1 MVYAQPYGG
10 SSAVAAESVI
20 EKFVPPAF
28 SWAPLDLA
36 AVERLLGKR
45 LRYAAQGRSAL
56 YRILAANRGRGWS
69 RMLLPT
75 YLCSSVPAA
84 LRKAGIEPIYY
95 DIDPRDLNG
104 DLASLE
110 SQAERHSVSVA
121 LLPSLYGNPA
131 DLAQAE
137 KLCRRKGIYLI
148 DDAAQSFGAQLQ
160 DRPVGTFGDAG
171 FIAVSP
177 GKPLAGHMGAFFWQ
191 EQAETLALTRH
202 DLMHYIKWLDF
213 RIRRLHAYSSRRV
226 PGLNFLLEY
235 GTVVL
240 TKLVDLSLDDMA
252 PFESPILG
260 GLLQDAM
267 SGRFR
272 FRQKYVE
279 EFDRA
284 FAGRDEFSVLRALRG
299 TPSNHKIVLRCVNR
313 ETASR
318 LHLHMKHRH
327 IYSSGGYPLL
337 SSGNVQLVNAAQ
349 IDGCIVEL
357 PIEDDAGKMAHLFNA
372 VREFSR
378 G

>member
-1 MVYAQPYGG
+1 M
-10 SSAVAAESVI
+10 AAESVI

-28 SWAPLDLA
+28 SRAPLDLA
-36 AVERLLGKR
+36 VVERLLGKR

-56 YRILAANRGRGWS
+56 YRILAANRDRGWS

-84 LRKAGIEPIYY
+84 LRKAGIEPVYY

-104 DLASLE
+104 DLASME
-110 SQAERHSVSVA
+110 SQAERHAVSVA

-137 KLCRRKGIYLI
+137 ELCRRKGIYLI

-160 DRPVGTFGDAG
+160 DRPVGTFGDGG

-191 EQAETLALTRH
+191 DRAETLALTRH

-213 RIRRLHAYSSRRV
+213 RIRRLNAYSSNRI

-235 GTVVL
+235 GTVAL

-267 SGRFR
+267 SGCFG
-272 FRQKYVE
+272 FRQKYFD
-279 EFDRA
+279 EFDRV
-284 FAGRDEFSVLRALRG
+284 FAGREDFSVLRSLRG
-299 TPSNHKIVLRCVNR
+299 VPSNHKIVLRCEKR
-313 ETASR
+313 EAASR
-318 LHLHMKHRH
+318 LRLHLKRRH

-337 SSGNVQLVNAAQ
+337 SPGNAHLVNAAQ

-357 PIEDDAGKMAHLFNA
+357 PIESDAGKMAHLFNA
-372 VREFSR
+372 VHEFNR

>member
-28 SWAPLDLA
+28 SRAPLDLA

-84 LRKAGIEPIYY
+84 LRKARIEPIYY

-137 KLCRRKGIYLI
+137 ALP
-148 DDAAQSFGAQLQ
+148 AQGHLP
-160 DRPVGTFGDAG
+160 DR
-171 FIAVSP
+171 
-177 GKPLAGHMGAFFWQ
+177 
-191 EQAETLALTRH
+191 
-202 DLMHYIKWLDF
+202 
-213 RIRRLHAYSSRRV
+213 
-226 PGLNFLLEY
+226 
-235 GTVVL
+235 
-240 TKLVDLSLDDMA
+240 
-252 PFESPILG
+252 
-260 GLLQDAM
+260 
-267 SGRFR
+267 
-272 FRQKYVE
+272 
-279 EFDRA
+279 
-284 FAGRDEFSVLRALRG
+284 
-299 TPSNHKIVLRCVNR
+299 
-313 ETASR
+313 
-318 LHLHMKHRH
+318 
-327 IYSSGGYPLL
+327 
-337 SSGNVQLVNAAQ
+337 
-349 IDGCIVEL
+349 
-357 PIEDDAGKMAHLFNA
+357 
-372 VREFSR
+372 
-378 G
+378 